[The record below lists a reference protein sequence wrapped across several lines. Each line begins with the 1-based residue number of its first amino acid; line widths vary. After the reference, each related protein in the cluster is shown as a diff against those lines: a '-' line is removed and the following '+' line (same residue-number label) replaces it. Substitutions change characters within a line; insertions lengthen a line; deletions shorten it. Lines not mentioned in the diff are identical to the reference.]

1 MVLLNREDLKD
12 RGINYSPV
20 TLWRRAKAGTFP
32 RPVKLSPSRNGWIA
46 DEIDSGSPIASQ
58 SVPNPRNPGARA

>member
-46 DEIDSGSPIASQ
+46 DEIDKWITDRVAE
-58 SVPNPRNPGARA
+58 RAKPA